1 MTGDQRLEGPG
12 LRAHLMR
19 TADPGA
25 DKHDLLV
32 QARNGLAVTYARY
45 WLALKRASRDDGT
58 GGAAARAEANHHL
71 ARAGALRAQALQVN
85 PGADAAMGHSP
96 SRPGGCPARAQLD
109 GGTSS
114 VTRDRHRVVATAL
127 RSASARTDAP

>member
-1 MTGDQRLEGPG
+1 MTGDQHLEAPGP
-12 LRAHLMR
+12 RAHLMR

-45 WLALKRASRDDGT
+45 WLALRRASRDDGP
-58 GGAAARAEANHHL
+58 GGAAARAEADRHL
-71 ARAGALRAQALQVN
+71 ARAGALRAQALQVD
-85 PGADAAMGHSP
+85 PGTDAAMGHSP
-96 SRPGGCPARAQLD
+96 SQPGGCPATAQLD

-114 VTRDRHRVVATAL
+114 ATRVRHRVVTTAL
-127 RSASARTDAP
+127 RSASARMDAP